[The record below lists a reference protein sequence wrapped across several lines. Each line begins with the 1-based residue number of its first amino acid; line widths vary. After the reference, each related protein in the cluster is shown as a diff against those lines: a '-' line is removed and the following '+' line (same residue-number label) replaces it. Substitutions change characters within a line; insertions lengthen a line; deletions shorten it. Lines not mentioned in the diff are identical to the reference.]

1 MIFSMKTN
9 NKGFSLI
16 EVIVVVVIV
25 GILSA
30 IAIPIY
36 SGFVADAKQDSVNNL
51 AETAA
56 AAANTYVRK
65 RGETTLTVTVLNLHY
80 DNTKYTITINTGTD
94 EVTVAGYG
102 KTKTVSYQ

>member
-1 MIFSMKTN
+1 MKTN
-9 NKGFSLI
+9 NGFSLI

-36 SGFVADAKQDSVNNL
+36 SGFVNDAKQEAVDNL

-56 AAANTYVRK
+56 AAANTYFRK
-65 RGETTLTVTVLNLHY
+65 TNTTPTVNALKLHY
-80 DNTKYTITINTGTD
+80 DNTKYTITIGAND
-94 EVTVAGYG
+94 IQIDGYG
-102 KTKTVSYQ
+102 KTKTVPYK